1 MAAKQH
7 ERQARFLP
15 PRHDA
20 PRVDAASLPAAG
32 ASARHNLNTQD
43 EQRLKE
49 GSAPTH
55 YTFVDGAVH
64 ERPGGRRPA
73 PRGVNET
80 RVHECLGHAD
90 ADVDA
95 GNKRSQG
102 RRTPELTLTLPPSPS
117 PSPSPNPYPP
127 SPSPNSNPNPN
138 PNKPNPNPEPLSGP
152 IRPRSEGRR
161 APPQGA
167 NATRVHEC
175 FPNPTLALI
184 LTPTLALILTL
195 TQVHECFGNPK
206 NERSVDQHFTVVEG
220 HI

>member
-1 MAAKQH
+1 MGGIGSLGVITKSAAGVLKGQRAISKLARSTRSTLGVEKMAAQQH

-15 PRHDA
+15 PRNDA
-20 PRVDAASLPAAG
+20 PRLDAASLPAAG

-95 GNKRSQG
+95 
-102 RRTPELTLTLPPSPS
+102 
-117 PSPSPNPYPP
+117 
-127 SPSPNSNPNPN
+127 
-138 PNKPNPNPEPLSGP
+138 LSGP

-161 APPQGA
+161 APPEGA

-175 FPNPTLALI
+175 FPNPTLAL
-184 LTPTLALILTL
+184 TDPDP
-195 TQVHECFGNPK
+195 NPSP
-206 NERSVDQHFTVVEG
+206 NPNPDAGPRVLWQP
-220 HI
+220 